1 MESPG
6 QVRQLRQVLKVSLVV
21 ALVAVGCGSGSSGK
35 SGGGGEGGAGSCTA
49 SLTPG
54 ASMSWDENGAFQCAA
69 DVGATGVSSATLNL
83 VNLVGSQ
90 PSGEGLAFGVTTPGT
105 PIDGAYS
112 CGASTT
118 DTVSFNYQ
126 QGQTPT
132 FASTCSITVTSS
144 GGDGG
149 TRATGTFSGVF
160 DTPSGTKTITSG
172 AFDAPITIV
181 TE

>member
-1 MESPG
+1 LPAPVGESE
-6 QVRQLRQVLKVSLVV
+6 VTCLLKVLLVV
-21 ALVAVGCGSGSSGK
+21 VLLAAGCGSGSSGK
-35 SGGGGEGGAGSCTA
+35 GGGGEGGAGSCTA

-54 ASMSWDENGAFQCAA
+54 ASMSWDENGGFQCAA
-69 DVGATGVSSATLNL
+69 DVSATGLSSATLNL
-83 VNLVGSQ
+83 LNLVGSQ
-90 PSGEGLAFGVTTPGT
+90 TSGEGLAFGVTTPGT

-118 DTVSFNYQ
+118 DTVTFNYQ

-144 GGDGG
+144 GEDGG

-160 DTPSGTKTITSG
+160 DTPSGTRTLTNG
-172 AFDAPITIV
+172 AFDAPVTIV
-181 TE
+181 AE

>member
-6 QVRQLRQVLKVSLVV
+6 QVRKLLWVLT
-21 ALVAVGCGSGSSGK
+21 LVAIGCGSGSGGK
-35 SGGGGEGGAGSCTA
+35 SGGEGGAGSCTA

-69 DVGATGVSSATLNL
+69 DVGATGLSSATLNL

-118 DTVSFNYQ
+118 DTVTFNYQ

-160 DTPSGTKTITSG
+160 DTPSGTKTITNG